1 MQKKHVPPRLL
12 SCNRVLF
19 FSQPLLAA
27 LGVEPNKYTD
37 TYNRAYKK
45 NQ

>member
-1 MQKKHVPPRLL
+1 MPPLIVFCSYLL
-12 SCNRVLF
+12 SA
-19 FSQPLLAA
+19 QPLLAA
-27 LGVEPNKYTD
+27 LGVEPNKYAD